1 MSDVLKN
8 KLLGMEVAPPPT
20 SWNFIARSLEQ
31 NNVNPFSGIQHK
43 MNTVEIPPPA
53 TVWSSIEESLNKNA
67 KEVIS
72 IRNNQHLAWMRWA
85 AAAIFIG
92 LIALGA
98 VWYYG
103 NTSSENNNIA
113 NSLAQTEN
121 TQTNSNSNLPG
132 NKKPDTVQKLN
143 SGENNDRNASPY
155 SSAHLTPEQED
166 AYTKSLLAVNDIPL
180 KRVLPDPVNYEDHY
194 SPAEGVKLVA
204 RDINDNIATG
214 INAITADNNYF
225 ITSGPNGEVVR
236 VSHKLAD
243 VISMMDDNSIPDYIN
258 MESIEWK
265 QRLYTLRSKISKIAP
280 APENF
285 LDIIQ
290 LANLLKEA
298 KMP

>member
-8 KLLGMEVAPPPT
+8 KLLDMEVAPPT
-20 SWNFIARSLEQ
+20 TAWDFIAHSLEQ
-31 NNVNPFSGIQHK
+31 NKANPVSSIQQK
-43 MNTVEIPPPA
+43 MHTVEVPPPA
-53 TVWSSIEESLNKNA
+53 TVWYSIEELLNKDAEN
-67 KEVIS
+67 VIPF
-72 IRNNQHLAWMRWA
+72 RGNRPLAWIRWA

-92 LIALGA
+92 LIATGA
-98 VWYYG
+98 FWYFSNPPAG
-103 NTSSENNNIA
+103 DKNIS
-113 NSLAQTEN
+113 NSLAQTEKI
-121 TQTNSNSNLPG
+121 QPNSNSNVPG
-132 NKKPDTVQKLN
+132 NKQPDSVQELN
-143 SGENNDRNASPY
+143 SGENNNSDASSY
-155 SSAHLTPEQED
+155 SSTHLTPEQED
-166 AYTKSLLAVNDIPL
+166 AYTKGLLAVNDIPL
-180 KRVLPDPVNYEDHY
+180 KRVLPDPVNYEDDY

-204 RDINDNIATG
+204 RNMNDNIATG

-225 ITSGPNGEVVR
+225 ITTGPNGEVVR
-236 VSHKLAD
+236 VSNKLAG

-265 QRLYTLRSKISKIAP
+265 QRLYTLRSKISNVAP